1 MRVLTVTLI
10 ASVLTLSGCSFSAP
24 GIHARVGDAD
34 AVRVDLGGYGHG
46 GHFCPPGHRMKG
58 SC

>member
-1 MRVLTVTLI
+1 MVLAL
-10 ASVLTLSGCSFSAP
+10 LLGGCSFSAP
-24 GIHARVGDAD
+24 GVHARVGDPD
-34 AVRVDLGGYGHG
+34 VIHVDLGGRGYHGG